1 MLFDRQSEKK
11 YMAGMD
17 LRDDVCQISYCRWQ
31 KGRLLQEPV
40 TWSAVPGSD
49 QFDIPMAL
57 CKTVGEN
64 QWFFGEEAVS
74 HSSEENHIFLPRLLS
89 MALDGSP
96 VVLEDTEYDPAALL
110 ALYVNR
116 CLRYLELAVPGG
128 EIAAVMFTA
137 RTMDARMIGL
147 LESVR
152 RRLDLK
158 AKVYYQSFAGSFY
171 DFMLNQDESLR
182 EPAAALFDYETGGR
196 LHVTKLIF
204 NPHTTPVVSYLEE
217 NEYPGLFAKDNAG
230 RDLEFKNILKDEL
243 AGHNFSSVYLVGSG
257 FKGSWMKK
265 STAFLCQGRRAFL
278 GGNLFSKGAAY
289 GAVFK
294 EEKPEIL
301 SRYLFLDSNKLRS
314 NILVTALD
322 RGEPARISL
331 VDAGVNWYE
340 VKCSAE
346 LVLDSTA
353 EINLILHPLTGG
365 REEPFHIRL
374 DRLPVREGRMTRVR
388 MEFSMLSPVKLHIRI
403 EDLGFGDI
411 FPSSGLRWEQDL
423 VLEGA

>member
-31 KGRLLQEPV
+31 RGRLLQEPV

-89 MALDGSP
+89 MALDGAP

-182 EPAAALFDYETGGR
+182 EPAAALPDGR
-196 LHVTKLIF
+196 W
-204 NPHTTPVVSYLEE
+204 
-217 NEYPGLFAKDNAG
+217 
-230 RDLEFKNILKDEL
+230 R
-243 AGHNFSSVYLVGSG
+243 
-257 FKGSWMKK
+257 
-265 STAFLCQGRRAFL
+265 
-278 GGNLFSKGAAY
+278 
-289 GAVFK
+289 
-294 EEKPEIL
+294 
-301 SRYLFLDSNKLRS
+301 
-314 NILVTALD
+314 
-322 RGEPARISL
+322 
-331 VDAGVNWYE
+331 
-340 VKCSAE
+340 
-346 LVLDSTA
+346 
-353 EINLILHPLTGG
+353 
-365 REEPFHIRL
+365 
-374 DRLPVREGRMTRVR
+374 
-388 MEFSMLSPVKLHIRI
+388 
-403 EDLGFGDI
+403 
-411 FPSSGLRWEQDL
+411 
-423 VLEGA
+423 

>member
-110 ALYVNR
+110 AR
-116 CLRYLELAVPGG
+116 
-128 EIAAVMFTA
+128 
-137 RTMDARMIGL
+137 
-147 LESVR
+147 
-152 RRLDLK
+152 
-158 AKVYYQSFAGSFY
+158 SFY

-217 NEYPGLFAKDNAG
+217 NEYPVLFAKDDAG
-230 RDLEFKNILKDEL
+230 RDLEFNNILKDEL

-289 GAVFK
+289 GAGFK

-423 VLEGA
+423 VLEGAWQTGK